1 MTPSS
6 LIRSCRNL
14 LQLLLFCLLS
24 AAILAAPHL
33 VYGSCDNPQVATCEG
48 GSSAAFFE
56 LRTNGYTWCNLAL
69 PVGLDTITVSVYT
82 IPIQKIRFAL
92 PDPPIGTVVD
102 EWWGV
107 SYTGDRVSGIE
118 ADLGGCSPVG
128 HVVIGQ
134 LIVLV
139 APEEVACA
147 PWGVDET
154 YAEVQDCEGLWRPA
168 ETSEEY
174 FVVDETN
181 YYCPGSCGMSCCP
194 TGLPF
199 YDLYPRDGETNVPVD
214 ATLSWSGEAPW
225 GIYPNEG
232 KEVRI
237 GTDHCSNTEL
247 YAIPQDQNSF
257 TPDFLEPHTTYYW
270 QPSWGINPSGCN
282 NGFTGAAPMHS
293 FTTGGPIRTQ
303 PSTWSSVKA
312 LYQNP

>member
-1 MTPSS
+1 
-6 LIRSCRNL
+6 
-14 LQLLLFCLLS
+14 
-24 AAILAAPHL
+24 
-33 VYGSCDNPQVATCEG
+33 
-48 GSSAAFFE
+48 

-107 SYTGDRVSGIE
+107 SNTGDRVSGIE
-118 ADLGGCSPVG
+118 ADLGGCSPLG

-139 APEEVACA
+139 APDEVACA

-174 FVVDETN
+174 YVVDETN
-181 YYCPGSCGMSCCP
+181 YYCPGACGMSCCP
-194 TGLPF
+194 TGLPL
-199 YDLYPRDGETNVPVD
+199 YDLHPRDGATDVLVD
-214 ATLSWSGEAPW
+214 AIMSWSGYSP
-225 GIYPNEG
+225 GGTYPNEG
-232 KEVRI
+232 TGVSF
-237 GTDHCSNTEL
+237 GTNPCDNE
-247 YAIPQDQNSF
+247 YYPIPQDEQTF
-257 TPDFLEPHTTYYW
+257 TPGLLEPHTTYYW
-270 QPSWGINPSGCN
+270 QPRWGMNPWGCN
-282 NGFTGAAPMHS
+282 NENAGWAPTHS

-312 LYQNP
+312 LYGNR